1 MNFNDIFEELNLSI
15 DQRVINHR
23 NNFYKIITNRYYNLL
38 PTLIQYSVGNSNTLK
53 IDIDYY
59 TLEVLLRFY
68 GNAVIGLDK
77 FNVLRLLGTNLNN
90 TNGENVLFKRSSKNL
105 KIQYLYNVLP
115 QQSYKEVNAID
126 NYKTGNC
133 VVIYNNLYNGYS
145 DKALIEY
152 YCQEL
157 TEINLSRFSLILQA
171 KLNTFIKGEIGD
183 ETINQIITKIYNGSP
198 FLKLGKSFDV
208 EEDIIHFDN
217 NSSELLLSLKNE
229 YNNKLSEFNNLL
241 GINSS
246 FKEKESGIS
255 NIELNGNVNFINAN
269 ANIYILSRN
278 EALKQLYKRFG
289 VEIVASYRDKG
300 VMENEDNN

>member
-1 MNFNDIFEELNLSI
+1 MSFNGISEELNLSI
-15 DQRVINHR
+15 EQRVINHR
-23 NNFYKIITNRYYNLL
+23 NNFYKIITNRYYNIL
-38 PTLIQYSVGNSNTLK
+38 PTLIEYSVGNANTLK

-77 FNVLRLLGTNLNN
+77 FNVLRLLGTNVNN
-90 TNGENVLFKRSSKNL
+90 TNGEDVLFKKNRKNL

-115 QQSYKEVNAID
+115 QQSYKEVKALD

-133 VVIYNNLYNGYS
+133 VVIYNNLYNSYS
-145 DKALIEY
+145 DKALIDY

-171 KLNTFIKGEIGD
+171 KLNTFIKGEVGD

-208 EEDIIHFDN
+208 EEDIIHFEN
-217 NSSELLLSLKNE
+217 KTSELLLSLKNE
-229 YNNKLSEFNNLL
+229 YNNKLGEFNNLL
-241 GINSS
+241 GINTS

-278 EALKQLYKRFG
+278 EALKQLYKRFS

-300 VMENEDNN
+300 VMENEDDN

>member
-1 MNFNDIFEELNLSI
+1 MFNYGIQQELNLSI
-15 DQRVINHR
+15 EQRVINHR

-38 PTLIQYSVGNSNTLK
+38 PTLIEYKVGNGNTLK

-59 TLEVLLRFY
+59 TLETLLRFY

-77 FNVLRLLGTNLNN
+77 FNVLRLLGTNVNN
-90 TNGENVLFKRSSKNL
+90 TNGEDVLFKKNRKNL

-115 QQSYKEVNAID
+115 QQSYKEVNALD

-133 VVIYNNLYNGYS
+133 VVIYNNLYNGHS
-145 DKALIEY
+145 DKPLIDY

-157 TEINLSRFSLILQA
+157 TEINLSRFSIILQA
-171 KLNTFIKGEIGD
+171 KLNTFIKGEVGD

-208 EEDIIHFDN
+208 EDDIIHFEN
-217 NSSELLLSLKNE
+217 KSSELLLSLKNE

-241 GINSS
+241 GINTS

>member
-1 MNFNDIFEELNLSI
+1 MFDKGIQQELNLSI
-15 DQRVINHR
+15 EQRVINHR

-38 PTLIQYSVGNSNTLK
+38 PTLINYSVGNENTLK

-77 FNVLRLLGTNLNN
+77 FNVLRLLGTNVNN
-90 TNGENVLFKRSSKNL
+90 TNGEDVLFKRNSKNL

-115 QQSYKEVNAID
+115 QQSYKEVNALD

-145 DKALIEY
+145 DKALIDY

-208 EEDIIHFDN
+208 EEDIIHFEN
-217 NSSELLLSLKNE
+217 KSSELLLSLKNE

-241 GINSS
+241 GINTI

-300 VMENEDNN
+300 VMENEDND